1 MQRRWPRLTIP
12 VKVFLLAA
20 LNLGLLGALFLIF
33 LRVSYH
39 VDFDSFL
46 LAPAQDRVLSRMRQL
61 TLELRETDRS
71 GWNDL
76 LARRGR
82 SYGLRFWLVG
92 QHAQVLAGPSSE
104 LPKELRGEARE
115 SAEAEA
121 RQQRQGQQRHRRP
134 PPGDEESPHHRKP
147 GRIDDERPMI
157 YSHHSQSSMQ
167 RWFAVRIP
175 LPGPGDQEAML
186 VAETTSRRLL
196 FDPTPW
202 LLVAAAVILISV
214 ACWLPFVRGLTRSI
228 SRVTGASER
237 IAEGRFDVQLPERR
251 RDELGRL
258 SASINRMA
266 ERLSRFIHGQ
276 KRFLGDT
283 AHELCSPL
291 ARMQLALGILE
302 RSATPEQQRP
312 IADLRE
318 DVQHMSALVNEVL
331 MFSKAALKQKEV
343 ELEPVRIAE
352 TVARVLEREAGDGI
366 KITTAIEE
374 KIAALAQPELLR
386 RALSNV
392 LRNAIRYA
400 GSAGPIE
407 ISAEREGGMVVI
419 RVSDRGPG
427 VPEDHLDAM
436 FDPFYRLEASR
447 ERETG
452 GVGLGLA
459 IVKTCIEACEG
470 TVRARNRKPSGLEVE
485 IRLRPA

>member
-20 LNLGLLGALFLIF
+20 LNLGLLGALFLVF

-46 LAPAQDRVLSRMRQL
+46 LAPAQDRVVSMMRRL
-61 TLELRETDRS
+61 TLELRETGRS
-71 GWNDL
+71 SWSEL
-76 LARRGR
+76 LERRGR
-82 SYGLRFWLVG
+82 SYGLRFWLVDDRG
-92 QHAQVLAGPSSE
+92 SVLAGQAGQ

-115 SAEAEA
+115 QAEAET
-121 RQQRQGQQRHRRP
+121 RVKPHRRP
-134 PPGDEESPHHRKP
+134 PGDDEHHRKRMP
-147 GRIDDERPMI
+147 GRIDDEHPKVFSRHTENPDR
-157 YSHHSQSSMQ
+157 

-175 LPGPGDQEAML
+175 LPADQEGML
-186 VAETTSRRLL
+186 LAETISRRLL

-343 ELEPVRIAE
+343 ELEPVGIAE
-352 TVARVLEREAGDGI
+352 TVRRVLEREVGDGL
-366 KITTAIEE
+366 KIATSVDE
-374 KIAALAQPELLR
+374 KIEALAQPELLR

-400 GSAGPIE
+400 GAAGLIE

-419 RVSDRGPG
+419 RVSDCGPG
-427 VPEDHLDAM
+427 VPEDQLDAM

-470 TVRARNRKPSGLEVE
+470 TVRARNRKPTGLEVE